1 MAIQIRAHLTASPNP
16 TSLPRRVDFRQ
27 TLRSNIDG
35 EEIVVVYQMDP
46 DHGVWFKDGDGNATK
61 TIQRT
66 LQVSQADQP
75 VLTRITLQKG
85 KGTWPMASVE
95 IDQTITDSSG
105 IKIPDS
111 CVLGIDPS

>member
-16 TSLPRRVDFRQ
+16 TSLPRRIDFRQ
-27 TLRSNIDG
+27 TLRSNMDG
-35 EEIVVVYQMDP
+35 EEVVVVYQMDP
-46 DHGVWFKDGDGNATK
+46 GHEVWFRDGNGNATK

-75 VLTRITLQKG
+75 ELTRITLQKG
-85 KGTWPMASVE
+85 PGTGPMASVE

-111 CVLGIDPS
+111 CVLGFADD

>member
-16 TSLPRRVDFRQ
+16 ASLPRRIDFRQ
-27 TLRSNIDG
+27 TLRSNQDG

-46 DHGVWFKDGDGNATK
+46 DHEVWFKDGDGNPAK
-61 TIQRT
+61 SIQRT
-66 LQVSQADQP
+66 LQVSRADQP

-85 KGTWPMASVE
+85 PGTGPMASVE

-105 IKIPDS
+105 IAIPDS
-111 CVLGIDPS
+111 CVLGITG

>member
-16 TSLPRRVDFRQ
+16 ADLPRRIDFHQ
-27 TLRSNIDG
+27 TLRSNMDG
-35 EEIVVVYQMDP
+35 ENVVVVYQLDP
-46 DHGVWFKDGDGNATK
+46 DHEIWFKDGNGKAVK

-85 KGTWPMASVE
+85 PGTGPMASVE

-105 IKIPDS
+105 IAIPDS
-111 CVLGIDPS
+111 CILGLGDD

>member
-35 EEIVVVYQMDP
+35 DEIVVVYQMDP